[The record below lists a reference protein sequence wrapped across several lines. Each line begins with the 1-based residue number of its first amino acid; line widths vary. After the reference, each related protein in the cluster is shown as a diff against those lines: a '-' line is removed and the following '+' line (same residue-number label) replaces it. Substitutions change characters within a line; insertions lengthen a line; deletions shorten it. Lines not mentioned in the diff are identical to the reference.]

1 MPVVFLTPNL
11 KKLESQPTKIIV
23 DGLSIKSVIDNVEK
37 IYPGFKDK
45 LLANNRIKRRISIV
59 VDGEVRRSGLLSRV
73 SETSEIHFLSA
84 ISGGA

>member
-1 MPVVFLTPNL
+1 MPVVFLPPNL
-11 KKLESQPTKIIV
+11 KKLESQPAKIIV

-45 LLANNRIKRRISIV
+45 LLANNRIQRCIYIV